1 MLTVDFPKSSL
12 GPASDAAGA
21 LANNPPPLRRADI
34 NPPAVFELQCLNLQ
48 SALAE
53 VELLLKRFDLITPGQ
68 SRADI
73 WAPMIDDQLADSDSN
88 RYRLLESLLVRAAH
102 RHAAWRI
109 DTTQTSD
116 QPTELYISTALPVAV
131 VQQLLAVVEPAA
143 TWLGLTPALERLPSA
158 QRPMVLQQLLA

>member
-21 LANNPPPLRRADI
+21 LANTPPPLRRADI
-34 NPPAVFELQCLNLQ
+34 NPPAVFELQCLNLH

-53 VELLLKRFDLITPGQ
+53 VELMLKRFDLITPGQ

-73 WAPMIDDQLADSDSN
+73 WAPMIDDHLADSDSN

-109 DTTQTSD
+109 DTTQTTD
-116 QPTELYISTALPVAV
+116 QPTELHISTALPVAV

-143 TWLGLTPALERLPSA
+143 TWLGLTPAIARVPSGERLA
-158 QRPMVLQQLLA
+158 VLEQLLA